1 MSASNKKKLRKE
13 EFDAKLTERQLAQQK
28 EDKQLK
34 INTAIFVAAIALI
47 LVVGVVMMGF
57 NWYTTSGLRDRW
69 TSAVTLGSHELSVAD
84 FNYYYVDMINELTQ
98 DWYSMYLLTSEEGLD
113 SSKSLDDQLYHGEE
127 GRTWGDYFIDKAIEE
142 LSGVLALVD
151 DANAKGYTLSDE
163 EKSTIDD
170 TLLAMETQ
178 GMLYGYGKVDEFLQA
193 IYGNGASEKSYKA
206 YVENLTLAQS
216 YYNNYTE
223 KLEYTE
229 QDIAD
234 KEKEEG
240 SYSAFT
246 YTYFHVDPED
256 FIEHEGEEHDHSDE
270 ELKAALET
278 AKAVADK
285 LVESAATN
293 KEELDAAI
301 AKLPEYAPKATEP
314 TEESTETTEPTS
326 EATEPTTEAT
336 TEPTTEATTEPTA
349 EATGET
355 TAPTEGVLDGGAD
368 IEVEPETEEEEAPE
382 TSSYPTS
389 TKQEDYDY
397 NTINSAIGE
406 WLISAEHK
414 DGDIAAVP
422 YYALDEEENKT
433 DKIESYYVVIF
444 HEENKREELL
454 RSVRHIL
461 INYQGGTTDE
471 DSGETVYSDEEKK
484 AAEDKINEIKAEWE
498 AGEKTEE
505 SFGELAKKYTQD
517 SNGDKGGL
525 YDEVF
530 RGWAVEEFDA
540 WVFDENRKA
549 GDVEAVHTEYGCH
562 LIYYVGETDT
572 TYREYLITTDLRAA
586 DSEEWYTGLRD
597 ALKNTAKKGNTSA
610 INTDLILAG

>member
-28 EDKQLK
+28 EDKKLK
-34 INTAIFVAAIALI
+34 ISTTVFVAAIALI
-47 LVVGVVMMGF
+47 LVIGLVMMGY

-69 TSAVTLGSHELSVAD
+69 TSAVELGEHKLSVAE

-127 GRTWGDYFIDKAIEE
+127 GRTWGDYFIDRAIEE
-142 LSGVLALVD
+142 VAGVLALVD
-151 DANAKGYTLSDE
+151 AANAEGYTMTDE
-163 EKSTIDD
+163 EKATIDD

-178 GMLYGYGKVDEFLQA
+178 GMLYGYPNVDDFLQA
-193 IYGNGASEKSYKA
+193 IYGHGATEKSYKA

-223 KLEYTE
+223 SLTYTD
-229 QDIAD
+229 QQIAD

-246 YTYFHVDPED
+246 YTYFNVNPED
-256 FIEHEGEEHDHSDE
+256 FIEHEGDEHDHSED

-285 LVESAATN
+285 LVESGATN

-301 AKLPEYAPKATEP
+301 AKLPEYNPEA
-314 TEESTETTEPTS
+314 TETTEVTEETEEPT
-326 EATEPTTEAT
+326 EATEEPTEAT
-336 TEPTTEATTEPTA
+336 EEPTEATEEPT

-355 TAPTEGVLDGGAD
+355 TEATGETTEPT
-368 IEVEPETEEEEAPE
+368 EPETEEETPS
-382 TSSYPTS
+382 TTTLPTS
-389 TKQEDYDY
+389 TKHEEYDFFS
-397 NTINSAIGE
+397 INSAIGE
-406 WLISAEHK
+406 WLISGEHK
-414 DGDIAAVP
+414 DGDIAVVP
-422 YYALDEEENKT
+422 YYTLDEEENKT
-433 DKIESYYVVIF
+433 DTLESYYVVIF

-461 INYQGGTTDE
+461 INYKGGTTDE
-471 DSGETVYSDEEKK
+471 ESGEKVYSEEEKK

-498 AGEKTEE
+498 AGAKTEE
-505 SFGELAKKYTQD
+505 SFGELAKKYTED
-517 SNGDKGGL
+517 SNGDEGGL

-540 WVFDENRKA
+540 WVFNEDRKA
-549 GDVEAVHTEYGCH
+549 GDVEAVHTEFGCH
-562 LIYYVGETDT
+562 LIYYVGETET
-572 TYREYLITTDLRAA
+572 TYREFLITTDLRAA
-586 DSEEWYTGLRD
+586 DSEAWYTNLRD
-597 ALKNTAKKGNTSA
+597 TLKDTAKKGNTSV
-610 INTDLILAG
+610 INTDIILAA